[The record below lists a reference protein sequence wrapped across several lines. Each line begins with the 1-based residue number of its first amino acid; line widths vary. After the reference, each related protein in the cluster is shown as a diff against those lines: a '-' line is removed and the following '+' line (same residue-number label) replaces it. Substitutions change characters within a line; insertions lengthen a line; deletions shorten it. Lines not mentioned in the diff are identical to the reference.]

1 MREHICDTNLQ
12 NTAFPTYFIAAIMR
26 AVLLLRETN
35 FETLPP
41 TTAVPTAE
49 TTVNSDKVVEKD
61 GLNIHC
67 ADGASETESDSDE
80 PQNTNAG
87 YFAHLNM
94 PALIVLVCIASA
106 VIIAGVILL
115 FSTKIEIKKREK

>member
-1 MREHICDTNLQ
+1 
-12 NTAFPTYFIAAIMR
+12 MR
-26 AVLLLRETN
+26 AVLLLRETD

-67 ADGASETESDSDE
+67 ANGASETDSD
-80 PQNTNAG
+80 
-87 YFAHLNM
+87 AHLNM

>member
-1 MREHICDTNLQ
+1 MADIDYSNMGLFNK
-12 NTAFPTYFIAAIMR
+12 NTTKPDA
-26 AVLLLRETN
+26 
-35 FETLPP
+35 
-41 TTAVPTAE
+41 
-49 TTVNSDKVVEKD
+49 KEK
-61 GLNIHC
+61 
-67 ADGASETESDSDE
+67 
-80 PQNTNAG
+80 NAG

>member
-1 MREHICDTNLQ
+1 MKVSPPNLPA
-12 NTAFPTYFIAAIMR
+12 NIKTIKIMR
-26 AVLLLRETN
+26 LARVKEGVS
-35 FETLPP
+35 PIVSP
-41 TTAVPTAE
+41 TVPTAE

-67 ADGASETESDSDE
+67 ANGASETDSDSE
-80 PQNTNAG
+80 KPQNTNAG

>member
-1 MREHICDTNLQ
+1 
-12 NTAFPTYFIAAIMR
+12 MR

-67 ADGASETESDSDE
+67 ANG
-80 PQNTNAG
+80 NAG

-94 PALIVLVCIASA
+94 PALIVIVCIASA